1 MRLGVIIV
9 LACVSALCQEIY
21 HGATAPQVVGRTD
34 PQYSEEARIA
44 RLSGTIRFYLVV
56 GEDGT
61 VRDARAGNA
70 LGLGLDEKAMEAIR
84 TWRFKP
90 GTKDG
95 VPVPVAVTVEMN
107 FRIMSKPGDWSPT
120 RATFDT
126 PEGTARP
133 VLMKAEY
140 PSDSYPTTANGS
152 VSISF
157 DVNSDGATEN
167 LHIEKSSD
175 PASESEV
182 IRIVRAWRFQPGS
195 KDGQPVSVRGS
206 MEFVKGKP

>member
-1 MRLGVIIV
+1 MRLPVIMV
-9 LACVSALCQEIY
+9 LACISALSQEIY
-21 HGATAPQVVGRTD
+21 HGATAPQVIGKND
-34 PQYSEEARIA
+34 PEYSEEARIA
-44 RLSGTIRFYLVV
+44 RLSGTILFSLIVA
-56 GEDGT
+56 EDGT
-61 VRDARAGNA
+61 VRDPRAGNV

-95 VPVPVAVTVEMN
+95 MPVPVAVKVEMN
-107 FRIMSKPGDWSPT
+107 FRLMSEPGGWNPT
-120 RATFDT
+120 RATFET

-133 VLMKAEY
+133 VLIQAGY

-157 DVNSDGATEN
+157 DVNPEGVAGN

-175 PASESEV
+175 PVSESEV

-195 KDGQPVSVRGS
+195 KDGQSVSVRCS
-206 MEFVKGKP
+206 MEFIKGKP